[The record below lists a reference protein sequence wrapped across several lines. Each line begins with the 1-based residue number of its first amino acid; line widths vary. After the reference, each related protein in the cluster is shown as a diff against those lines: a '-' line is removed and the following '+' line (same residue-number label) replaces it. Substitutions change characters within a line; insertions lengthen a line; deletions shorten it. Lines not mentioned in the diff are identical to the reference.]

1 MKNKFLAFLT
11 GGLSLV
17 LSALTAASPPA
28 GHDWTALREQ
38 VHASAY
44 RFNEADGVYTIN
56 NAKQQLQA
64 RITQKAVLVTPRQA
78 DWQLGLSLS
87 AYGYGCQL
95 KTVAAGRTM
104 ITERG
109 LESRHSG
116 ITEWYVN
123 NERGLRQNFTLAQP
137 PGQSGAE
144 LLRVVLHVNG
154 DLSPQLAADRQVIH
168 LNDQGGDTVVHYGGL
183 YVYDALEQTLP
194 AHFALADG
202 QIVIEV
208 DDSQAQYPI
217 TIDPL
222 FYTEQAK
229 LTAGNG
235 ADGDWF
241 GEAVALDGKYA
252 LVGTPW
258 DDDKG
263 SVYVFKR
270 KGSSWSEQA
279 KLTASDGAD
288 GDWFGGA
295 VALDGKYA
303 LVGAPWDD
311 DNKGSV
317 YVFKR
322 KGKRWIEQ
330 IKLTVSDGAKGDRF
344 GTSVAL
350 DGDTAL
356 VGAYWDD
363 DNGYNSGSAYVFV
376 GSGKRWNEQD
386 KLIASDGAAGDRFG
400 TSVALDGDTALVGA
414 PWEGGEREGNLK
426 TYDLGAA
433 YVFVRSG
440 TIWSEQDKLIASDRT
455 SSDDFGISVALY
467 GDTALV
473 GSYGDG
479 DNGDSFLSDLDI
491 DWADIDV
498 PLVEDNSSY
507 SDFVTHSGSAYV
519 FERRGTIWSE
529 TIKLTASDAAAE
541 DYFGLSVALDE
552 GIALVGAWM
561 KGAAYIFDSTTWS
574 EQAQLTA
581 SDGAENDFFGRAVA
595 LDGDTT
601 LVGAFHD
608 DDNGTDSGSAYVF
621 MAQSLQ
627 FSSAIYGVNEDG
639 GSVTLTVSRTNGSN
653 GAVTVDYATSD
664 DTATAES
671 DYQATFGSLYWGDS
685 DADDKTFTV
694 NIVDDSENEFR
705 EIFIMSLGDA
715 SGALLGSHDTAV
727 LTIRDNE

>member
-1 MKNKFLAFLT
+1 MKNQLLAFLT
-11 GGLSLV
+11 GGLSLL
-17 LSALTAASPPA
+17 LSAQTAASPPA
-28 GHDWTALREQ
+28 GLKDWTALREQ
-38 VHASAY
+38 IHASAY
-44 RFNEADGVYTIN
+44 RFNEADGIYTTN

-87 AYGYGCQL
+87 TYGYGSQL

-109 LESRHSG
+109 LESRHPG

-137 PGQSGAE
+137 PGQPGAE
-144 LLRVVLHVNG
+144 PLRVILHVNG
-154 DLSPQLAADRQVIH
+154 DLSPQLAADRQTIH
-168 LNDQGGDTVVHYGGL
+168 LNDHSGDTVVHYGGL

-208 DDSQAQYPI
+208 DDSQAHYPI

-229 LTAGNG
+229 LTASDG

-252 LVGTPW
+252 LVGAPW
-258 DDDKG
+258 DG

-322 KGKRWIEQ
+322 KGKRWSEPVKI
-330 IKLTVSDGAKGDRF
+330 IANDGAQGDRF

-363 DNGYNSGSAYVFV
+363 DNGYNSGSAYVFE
-376 GSGKRWNEQD
+376 GSGTTWSEQA
-386 KLIASDGAAGDRFG
+386 KLTASDGAAGDRFG

-414 PWEGGEREGNLK
+414 PWEGGEREGNFK

-440 TIWSEQDKLIASDRT
+440 TTWSEQDKLTASDGT
-455 SSDDFGISVALY
+455 SSDDFGISVALD

-479 DNGDSFLSDLDI
+479 DNGDSFLPDLDI

-498 PLVEDNSSY
+498 PPEIYEDNSSY
-507 SDFVTHSGSAYV
+507 SDYVTHSGSAYV
-519 FERRGTIWSE
+519 FERRGTNWNQVV
-529 TIKLTASDAAAE
+529 KLTASDAAAE
-541 DYFGLSVALDE
+541 DYFGLSVALDK
-552 GIALVGAWM
+552 GLAQVGAWT
-561 KGAAYIFDSTTWS
+561 KGAAYIFDGTTWS

-581 SDGAENDFFGRAVA
+581 GAENDFFGRAVA

-601 LVGAFHD
+601 LVGAFNSD
-608 DDNGTDSGSAYVF
+608 SAYMF
-621 MAQSLQ
+621 IAQTLQ
-627 FSSAIYGVNEDG
+627 FSSATYKVNEDD

-671 DYQATFGSLYWGDS
+671 DYQATFGTLSWEDS

-694 NIVDDSENEFR
+694 NIIDDSENENS
-705 EIFIMSLGDA
+705 ETFIMSLGEA
-715 SGALLGSHDTAV
+715 TGALLSSPDTAV
-727 LTIRDNE
+727 VKIKDNE